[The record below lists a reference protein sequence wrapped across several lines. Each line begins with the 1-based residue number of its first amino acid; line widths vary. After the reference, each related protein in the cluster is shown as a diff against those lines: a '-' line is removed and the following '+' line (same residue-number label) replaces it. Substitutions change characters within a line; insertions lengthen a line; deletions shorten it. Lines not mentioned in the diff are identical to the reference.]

1 MVEGIKIRKVLQQS
15 KFFWI
20 FLKIFLSGTKL
31 AQYWHDIGIALTVL
45 ICYNMYSGKVYHEQR
60 KEIYETNKR
69 TNTRNFENH

>member
-1 MVEGIKIRKVLQQS
+1 MFEGIKIRKVLQQS
-15 KFFWI
+15 IFFRI
-20 FLKIFLSGTKL
+20 FFKIFLSGTKL

-69 TNTRNFENH
+69 TNTRNFEKH

>member
-1 MVEGIKIRKVLQQS
+1 MFEGIKIRKVLQQS
-15 KFFWI
+15 IFFRI
-20 FLKIFLSGTKL
+20 FFKIFSSSTKL